1 VAVGDIGDTIDTW
14 VEFAGTIFSPT
25 GNATVFIINA
35 NNNSIDIIPIFLYI
49 FFTPNLYN
57 FLKEIDWMIYIDT

>member
-14 VEFAGTIFSPT
+14 VEFAGTVFSPI

-49 FFTPNLYN
+49 S
-57 FLKEIDWMIYIDT
+57 